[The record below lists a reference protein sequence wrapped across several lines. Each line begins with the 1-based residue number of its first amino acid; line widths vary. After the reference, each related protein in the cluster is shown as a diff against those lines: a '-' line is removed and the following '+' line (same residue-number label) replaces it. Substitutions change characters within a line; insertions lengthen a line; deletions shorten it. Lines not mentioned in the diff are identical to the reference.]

1 MKSHVGDTVQTDHPL
16 TAIKFQQDSDVQKLN
31 QTVLISGILAG
42 ICAAFLTLGA
52 TAQSSMSFLLYAA
65 SAMPVLVAGLGWG
78 NAAAIVAVL
87 SAAFLGALAVSPI
100 FALTISIFTLVPAGW
115 LSHLANLARP
125 ASELGGPE
133 DLLAW
138 YPLSGIVLHLCG
150 LITLSVVIL
159 GTMIGYGPEL
169 VSQLVDAMMTSVQAR
184 EAGFTPDATALSQ
197 TKSLLVLMLPMI
209 QGGLW
214 VVMLFAAYYF
224 ACRMVNS
231 FGKGLRPREDIAAAL
246 RMHRNAIFVFLA
258 GIVMTFVGGTVAM
271 VGAVVCGTFGA
282 GFLMAGYA
290 ALHHRSKGK
299 DWRWPVLVLSY
310 ISAVFVFPLLI
321 ILVLGLSDV
330 RSTISLTPVRKSD
343 NNETDN

>member
-1 MKSHVGDTVQTDHPL
+1 LRQ
-16 TAIKFQQDSDVQKLN
+16 LN
-31 QTVLISGILAG
+31 QTVLIAGILAG

-87 SAAFLGALAVSPI
+87 SAGFLGALAVSPL
-100 FALTISIFTLVPAGW
+100 FAVTIAIFTLIPAGW

-125 ASELGGPE
+125 AAEIGGPE
-133 DLLAW
+133 DLMAW

-150 LITLSVVIL
+150 LITVSVIIL

-169 VSQLVDAMMTSVQAR
+169 VSQMVDLMMASVQAS
-184 EAGFTPDATALSQ
+184 ESTFKPDPAALSQ

-214 VVMLFAAYYF
+214 VMLLFAAYYF
-224 ACRMVNS
+224 ASRMVRS

-246 RMHRNAIFVFLA
+246 RMHRNAIFIFLG
-258 GIVMTFVGGTVAM
+258 GIVLTFFGGVPAM
-271 VGAVVCGTFGA
+271 VGAVLCGTFGA
-282 GFLMAGYA
+282 GFIMAGYA
-290 ALHHRSKGK
+290 SLHHRSKGR
-299 DWRWPVLVLSY
+299 DWRLPVLILAYLSA
-310 ISAVFVFPLLI
+310 IFMFPLFLI
-321 ILVLGLSDV
+321 LLLGLSDV
-330 RSTISLTPVRKSD
+330 RSTISLTPARNSDKS
-343 NNETDN
+343 NETNSK

>member
-1 MKSHVGDTVQTDHPL
+1 MRQ
-16 TAIKFQQDSDVQKLN
+16 LN
-31 QTVLISGILAG
+31 QTVLIAGILAG

-87 SAAFLGALAVSPI
+87 SAGFLGALAVSPL
-100 FALTISIFTLVPAGW
+100 FAVTIAIFTLIPAGW

-125 ASELGGPE
+125 AAEIGGPE
-133 DLLAW
+133 DLMAW

-150 LITLSVVIL
+150 LITVSVIIL

-169 VSQLVDAMMTSVQAR
+169 VSQMVDLMMASVQAS
-184 EAGFTPDATALSQ
+184 ESTFKPDPAALSQ

-214 VVMLFAAYYF
+214 VMLLFAAYYF
-224 ACRMVNS
+224 ASRIVRS

-246 RMHRNAIFVFLA
+246 RMHRNAIFIFLG
-258 GIVMTFVGGTVAM
+258 GIVLTFFGGVPAM
-271 VGAVVCGTFGA
+271 VGAVLCGTFGA
-282 GFLMAGYA
+282 GFIMAGYA
-290 ALHHRSKGK
+290 SLHHRSKGK
-299 DWRWPVLVLSY
+299 DWRLPVLILAYLSA
-310 ISAVFVFPLLI
+310 IFMFPLFLI
-321 ILVLGLSDV
+321 LLLGLSDV
-330 RSTISLTPVRKSD
+330 RSTISLTPARNSDKS
-343 NNETDN
+343 NETNSK

>member
-1 MKSHVGDTVQTDHPL
+1 MRQ
-16 TAIKFQQDSDVQKLN
+16 LN
-31 QTVLISGILAG
+31 QTVLIAGILAG

-87 SAAFLGALAVSPI
+87 SAGFLGALAVSPL
-100 FALTISIFTLVPAGW
+100 FAVTIAIFTLIPAGW

-125 ASELGGPE
+125 AAEIGGPE
-133 DLLAW
+133 DLMAW

-150 LITLSVVIL
+150 LITVSVIIL

-169 VSQLVDAMMTSVQAR
+169 VSQMVDLMMASVQAS
-184 EAGFTPDATALSQ
+184 ESTFKPDPAAFSQ

-214 VVMLFAAYYF
+214 VMLLFTAYYF
-224 ACRMVNS
+224 ASRMVRS

-246 RMHRNAIFVFLA
+246 RMHRNAIFIFLG
-258 GIVMTFVGGTVAM
+258 GIVLTFFGGVPAM
-271 VGAVVCGTFGA
+271 VGAVLCGTFGA
-282 GFLMAGYA
+282 GFIMAGYA
-290 ALHHRSKGK
+290 SLHHRSKGK
-299 DWRWPVLVLSY
+299 DWRLPVLILAYLSA
-310 ISAVFVFPLLI
+310 IFMFPLFLI
-321 ILVLGLSDV
+321 LLLGLSDV
-330 RSTISLTPVRKSD
+330 RSTISLTPARNSDKS
-343 NNETDN
+343 NETNSK

>member
-1 MKSHVGDTVQTDHPL
+1 MRQ
-16 TAIKFQQDSDVQKLN
+16 LN
-31 QTVLISGILAG
+31 QTVLIAGILAG

-87 SAAFLGALAVSPI
+87 SAGFLGALAVSPL
-100 FALTISIFTLVPAGW
+100 FAVTIAIFTLIPAGW

-125 ASELGGPE
+125 AAEIGGPE
-133 DLLAW
+133 DLMAW

-150 LITLSVVIL
+150 LITVSVIIL

-169 VSQLVDAMMTSVQAR
+169 VSQMVDLMMASVQAS
-184 EAGFTPDATALSQ
+184 ESAFKPDPAALSQ

-214 VVMLFAAYYF
+214 VMLLFAAYYF
-224 ACRMVNS
+224 ASRMVRS

-246 RMHRNAIFVFLA
+246 RMHRNAIFIFLG
-258 GIVMTFVGGTVAM
+258 GIVLIFFGGVPAM
-271 VGAVVCGTFGA
+271 VGAVLCGTFGA
-282 GFLMAGYA
+282 GFIMAGYA
-290 ALHHRSKGK
+290 SLHHRSKGK
-299 DWRWPVLVLSY
+299 DWRLPVLILAYLSA
-310 ISAVFVFPLLI
+310 IFMFPLFLI
-321 ILVLGLSDV
+321 LLLGLSDV
-330 RSTISLTPVRKSD
+330 RSTISLTPARNSDKS
-343 NNETDN
+343 NETNSK

>member
-1 MKSHVGDTVQTDHPL
+1 
-16 TAIKFQQDSDVQKLN
+16 LN
-31 QTVLISGILAG
+31 QTVLIAGILAG

-87 SAAFLGALAVSPI
+87 SAGFLGALAVSPL
-100 FALTISIFTLVPAGW
+100 FAVTIAIFTLIPAGW

-125 ASELGGPE
+125 AAEIGGPE
-133 DLLAW
+133 DLMAW

-150 LITLSVVIL
+150 LITVSVIIL

-169 VSQLVDAMMTSVQAR
+169 VSQMVDLMMASVQAS
-184 EAGFTPDATALSQ
+184 ESTFKPDPAALSQ

-214 VVMLFAAYYF
+214 VMLLFAAYYF
-224 ACRMVNS
+224 ASRMVRS

-246 RMHRNAIFVFLA
+246 RMHRNAIFIFLG
-258 GIVMTFVGGTVAM
+258 GIVLTFFGGVPTM
-271 VGAVVCGTFGA
+271 VGAVLCGTFGA
-282 GFLMAGYA
+282 GFIMAGYA
-290 ALHHRSKGK
+290 SLHHRSKGK
-299 DWRWPVLVLSY
+299 DWRLPVLILAYLSA
-310 ISAVFVFPLLI
+310 IFMFPLFLI
-321 ILVLGLSDV
+321 LLLGLSDV
-330 RSTISLTPVRKSD
+330 RSTISLTPARNSDKS
-343 NNETDN
+343 NETNSK

>member
-1 MKSHVGDTVQTDHPL
+1 MRQ
-16 TAIKFQQDSDVQKLN
+16 LN
-31 QTVLISGILAG
+31 QTVLIAGILAG

-87 SAAFLGALAVSPI
+87 SAGFLGALAVSPL
-100 FALTISIFTLVPAGW
+100 FAVTIAIFTLIPAGW

-125 ASELGGPE
+125 AAEIGGPE
-133 DLLAW
+133 DLMAW

-150 LITLSVVIL
+150 LITVSVIIL

-169 VSQLVDAMMTSVQAR
+169 VSQMVDLMMASVQAS
-184 EAGFTPDATALSQ
+184 ESTFKPDPAALSQ

-214 VVMLFAAYYF
+214 VMLLFAAYYF
-224 ACRMVNS
+224 ASRMVRS

-246 RMHRNAIFVFLA
+246 RMHRNAIFIFLG
-258 GIVMTFVGGTVAM
+258 GIVLTFFGGVPAM
-271 VGAVVCGTFGA
+271 VGAVLCGTFGA
-282 GFLMAGYA
+282 GFIMAGYA
-290 ALHHRSKGK
+290 SLHHRSKGK
-299 DWRWPVLVLSY
+299 DWRLPVLILAYLSA
-310 ISAVFVFPLLI
+310 IFMFPLFLI
-321 ILVLGLSDV
+321 LLLVSATCAA
-330 RSTISLTPVRKSD
+330 RSL
-343 NNETDN
+343 

>member
-1 MKSHVGDTVQTDHPL
+1 MRQ
-16 TAIKFQQDSDVQKLN
+16 LN
-31 QTVLISGILAG
+31 QTVLIAGILAG

-87 SAAFLGALAVSPI
+87 SAGFLGALAVSPL
-100 FALTISIFTLVPAGW
+100 FAVTIAIFTLIPAGW

-125 ASELGGPE
+125 AAEIGGPE
-133 DLLAW
+133 DLMAW

-150 LITLSVVIL
+150 LITVSVIIL

-169 VSQLVDAMMTSVQAR
+169 VSQMVDLMMASVQAS
-184 EAGFTPDATALSQ
+184 ESTFKPDPAALSQ

-214 VVMLFAAYYF
+214 VMLLFAAYYF
-224 ACRMVNS
+224 ASRMVRS

-246 RMHRNAIFVFLA
+246 RMHRNAIFIFLG
-258 GIVMTFVGGTVAM
+258 GIVLTFFGGVPAM
-271 VGAVVCGTFGA
+271 VGAVLCGTFGA
-282 GFLMAGYA
+282 GFIMAGYA
-290 ALHHRSKGK
+290 SLHHRSKGK
-299 DWRWPVLVLSY
+299 DWRLPVLILAYLSA
-310 ISAVFVFPLLI
+310 IFMFPLFLI
-321 ILVLGLSDV
+321 LLLGLSDV
-330 RSTISLTPVRKSD
+330 RSTISLTPARSADKS
-343 NNETDN
+343 NETNSK

>member
-1 MKSHVGDTVQTDHPL
+1 M
-16 TAIKFQQDSDVQKLN
+16 N

-87 SAAFLGALAVSPI
+87 SAGFLGAIAVSPL
-100 FALTISIFTLVPAGW
+100 FAVTIAIFTLVPAGW

-125 ASELGGPE
+125 ASELGGPD

-138 YPLSGIVLHLCG
+138 YPLSGIVLHLCA
-150 LITLSVVIL
+150 LITISVIIL
-159 GTMIGYGPEL
+159 GTMIGYGPDL
-169 VSQLVDAMMTSVQAR
+169 VSQMVDLMMSSVQTR
-184 EAGFTPDATALSQ
+184 EPSFTPDATALAQ

-214 VVMLFAAYYF
+214 VILLFSAYYF
-224 ACRMVNS
+224 ASRMVRS
-231 FGKGLRPREDIAAAL
+231 FGKGLRPREDISAAL
-246 RMHRNAIFVFLA
+246 RMHRNAIFIFLA
-258 GIVMTFVGGTVAM
+258 GILMMFFGGTVAM
-271 VGAVVCGTFGA
+271 IGAVVCGTFGA

-290 ALHHRSKGK
+290 SLHHRSKGK
-299 DWRWPVLVLSY
+299 DWRLPVLVLAY
-310 ISAVFVFPLLI
+310 LSAIFMFPLLI

-330 RSTISLTPVRKSD
+330 RSTISLTPTRNTEKT
-343 NNETDN
+343 NETKP

>member
-1 MKSHVGDTVQTDHPL
+1 MP
-16 TAIKFQQDSDVQKLN
+16 KLN
-31 QTVLISGILAG
+31 QTVLIPGILAG

-78 NAAAIVAVL
+78 NVSAIVAIL

-100 FALTISIFTLVPAGW
+100 FAVTIAIFTLIPAGW

-125 ASELGGPE
+125 ASELGGPD

-138 YPLSGIVLHLCG
+138 YPLSGIVLHLCA
-150 LITLSVVIL
+150 LITVSVIVL
-159 GTMIGYGPEL
+159 GTMIGYGPDL
-169 VSQLVDAMMTSVQAR
+169 VSQLVDLMMTSVQTR
-184 EAGFTPDATALSQ
+184 ETSFTPDAAALAQ
-197 TKSLLVLMLPMI
+197 TKTLLVLMLPMV

-214 VVMLFAAYYF
+214 VIMLFAAYYF
-224 ACRMVNS
+224 ASRAVRS

-246 RMHRNAIFVFLA
+246 RMHRNAIFIFLG
-258 GIVMTFVGGTVAM
+258 GIVMTFIGGTVAM

-282 GFLMAGYA
+282 GFVMAGYA
-290 ALHHRSKGK
+290 SLHHRSKGK

-310 ISAVFVFPLLI
+310 ISAVFVFPLLL

-330 RSTISLTPVRKSD
+330 RSTISLTPSRNPN
-343 NNETDN
+343 NNETKP

>member
-1 MKSHVGDTVQTDHPL
+1 
-16 TAIKFQQDSDVQKLN
+16 LN
-31 QTVLISGILAG
+31 QTVLIAGILAG

-87 SAAFLGALAVSPI
+87 SAGFLGALAVSPL
-100 FALTISIFTLVPAGW
+100 FAVTIAIFTLIPAGW

-125 ASELGGPE
+125 AAEIGGPE
-133 DLLAW
+133 DLMAW

-150 LITLSVVIL
+150 LITVSVIIL

-169 VSQLVDAMMTSVQAR
+169 VSQMVDLMMASVQAS
-184 EAGFTPDATALSQ
+184 ESTFKPDPTALSQ

-214 VVMLFAAYYF
+214 VMLLFAAYYF
-224 ACRMVNS
+224 ASRMVRS

-246 RMHRNAIFVFLA
+246 RMHRNAIFIFLG
-258 GIVMTFVGGTVAM
+258 GIVLTFFGGVPAM
-271 VGAVVCGTFGA
+271 VGAVLCGTFGA
-282 GFLMAGYA
+282 GFIMAGYA
-290 ALHHRSKGK
+290 SLHHRSKGK
-299 DWRWPVLVLSY
+299 DWRLPVLILAYLSA
-310 ISAVFVFPLLI
+310 IFMFPLFLI
-321 ILVLGLSDV
+321 LLLGLSDV
-330 RSTISLTPVRKSD
+330 RSTISLTPARSSDKS
-343 NNETDN
+343 NETNSK

>member
-1 MKSHVGDTVQTDHPL
+1 
-16 TAIKFQQDSDVQKLN
+16 LN
-31 QTVLISGILAG
+31 QTVLIAGIIAG

-87 SAAFLGALAVSPI
+87 SAGFLGALAVSPL
-100 FALTISIFTLVPAGW
+100 FAVTIAIFTLIPAGW

-125 ASELGGPE
+125 AAEIGGPE
-133 DLLAW
+133 DLMAW

-150 LITLSVVIL
+150 LITVSVIIL

-169 VSQLVDAMMTSVQAR
+169 VSQMVDLMMASVQAS
-184 EAGFTPDATALSQ
+184 ESTFKPDPTALSQ

-214 VVMLFAAYYF
+214 VMLLFAAYYF
-224 ACRMVNS
+224 ASRMVRS

-246 RMHRNAIFVFLA
+246 RMHRNAIFIFLG
-258 GIVMTFVGGTVAM
+258 GIVLTFFGGVPAM
-271 VGAVVCGTFGA
+271 VGAVLCGTFGA
-282 GFLMAGYA
+282 GFIMAGYA
-290 ALHHRSKGK
+290 SLHHRSKGK
-299 DWRWPVLVLSY
+299 DWRLPVLILAYLSA
-310 ISAVFVFPLLI
+310 IFMFPLFLI
-321 ILVLGLSDV
+321 LLLGLSDV
-330 RSTISLTPVRKSD
+330 RSTISLTPAGNSDKS
-343 NNETDN
+343 NETNSK

>member
-1 MKSHVGDTVQTDHPL
+1 MRQ
-16 TAIKFQQDSDVQKLN
+16 LN
-31 QTVLISGILAG
+31 QTVLIAGILAG

-87 SAAFLGALAVSPI
+87 SAGFLGALAVSPL
-100 FALTISIFTLVPAGW
+100 FAVTIAIFTLIPAGW

-125 ASELGGPE
+125 AAEIGGPE
-133 DLLAW
+133 DLMAW

-150 LITLSVVIL
+150 LITVSVIIL

-169 VSQLVDAMMTSVQAR
+169 VSQMVDLMMASVQAS
-184 EAGFTPDATALSQ
+184 ESTFKPDPTALSQ

-214 VVMLFAAYYF
+214 VMLLFAAYYF
-224 ACRMVNS
+224 ASRMVRS

-246 RMHRNAIFVFLA
+246 RMHRNAIFIFLG
-258 GIVMTFVGGTVAM
+258 GIVLTFFGGVPAM
-271 VGAVVCGTFGA
+271 VGAVLCGTFGA
-282 GFLMAGYA
+282 GFIMAGYA
-290 ALHHRSKGK
+290 SLHHRSKGK
-299 DWRWPVLVLSY
+299 DWRLPVLILAYLSA
-310 ISAVFVFPLLI
+310 IFMFPLFLI
-321 ILVLGLSDV
+321 LLLGLSDV
-330 RSTISLTPVRKSD
+330 RSTISLTPAR
-343 NNETDN
+343 NR

>member
-1 MKSHVGDTVQTDHPL
+1 LRQ
-16 TAIKFQQDSDVQKLN
+16 LN
-31 QTVLISGILAG
+31 QTVLIAGILAG

-87 SAAFLGALAVSPI
+87 SAGFLGALAVSPL
-100 FALTISIFTLVPAGW
+100 FAVTIAIFTLIPAGW

-125 ASELGGPE
+125 AAEIGGPE
-133 DLLAW
+133 DLMAW

-150 LITLSVVIL
+150 LITVSVIIL

-169 VSQLVDAMMTSVQAR
+169 VSQMVDLMMASVQAS
-184 EAGFTPDATALSQ
+184 ESTFKPDPAALSQ

-214 VVMLFAAYYF
+214 VMLLFAAYYF
-224 ACRMVNS
+224 ASRMVRS

-246 RMHRNAIFVFLA
+246 RMHRNAIFIFLG
-258 GIVMTFVGGTVAM
+258 GIVLTFFGGVPAM
-271 VGAVVCGTFGA
+271 VGAVLCGTFGA
-282 GFLMAGYA
+282 GFIMAGYA
-290 ALHHRSKGK
+290 SLHHRSKGK
-299 DWRWPVLVLSY
+299 DWRLPVLILAYLSA
-310 ISAVFVFPLLI
+310 IFMFPLFLI
-321 ILVLGLSDV
+321 LLLGLSDV
-330 RSTISLTPVRKSD
+330 RSTISLTPARSSDKS
-343 NNETDN
+343 NETNSK